1 MRSSFFLQKIFSLC
15 GKLAVEGRA
24 MREAKLKDPIEE
36 HKDKS
41 KTCANV
47 AIITLSSSRSVDDDQ
62 SGDIIQKLIEAGGH
76 TVAVRKLIT
85 DSRNVLRASLREL
98 ARQKDINVIITNGG
112 TGLATS
118 DITVETVRGMLEK
131 EIPGFNALFMLL
143 SYPAAKSAAM
153 LSRALA
159 GTINKKLVF
168 CLPGSPRACRLA
180 TESLILPELGHMLM
194 VLRS

>member
-1 MRSSFFLQKIFSLC
+1 
-15 GKLAVEGRA
+15 

-62 SGDIIQKLIEAGGH
+62 SGDIIQNLIEAGGH
-76 TVAVRKLIT
+76 TVAIRKLIT

-112 TGLATS
+112 TGLAAS

-131 EIPGFNALFMLL
+131 EIPGFNSLFMLL

-168 CLPGSPRACRLA
+168 CLPGSPRACKLA